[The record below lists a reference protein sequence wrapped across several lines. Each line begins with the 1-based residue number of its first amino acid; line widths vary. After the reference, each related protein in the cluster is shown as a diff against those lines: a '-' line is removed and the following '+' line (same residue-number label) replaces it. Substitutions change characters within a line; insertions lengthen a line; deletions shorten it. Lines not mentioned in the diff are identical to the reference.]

1 MKHSKTN
8 ALRRLATGLAA
19 CAIGLAMIGC
29 GGGGNDNGDD
39 AAGNGGGSGGSGG
52 SGGGSGGGG
61 SGGGGTPAAA
71 ALKLVPA
78 RLGLAIGDGAAVL
91 ATGASAATTWQSS
104 DATIATVDQLGR
116 VKALAKGSA
125 VITAT
130 SGTAVAT
137 STVNVYRTDGATPDP
152 TSESLIAAALA
163 AKRIDAETALMYGIF
178 SIFGDE
184 RLPAAFE
191 GAPSNL
197 PQHLL
202 LRQMAT
208 TIASLSPATQD
219 VLRPFLTPP
228 IYPGSWYAGRLGL
241 DAPTAQK
248 QTIGKTGAKTE
259 INCTVGITPS
269 LYARVST
276 AHFNVYYIVFGGA
289 ALQEEN
295 AAAAA
300 AASLVASLVEEI
312 YDSETALIDPK
323 QRLDDSAEPCNGGD
337 GKYDI
342 YYGPFGLGRIAA
354 WTTGYPLPTG
364 STASA
369 CASRPSYMM
378 LNSQAIPVG
387 PGNRLLVKSIVAH
400 EFLHALQFS
409 MNRQASCTDTEW
421 FDEATAQWVMDY
433 VVPTIPQGSPGEFG
447 AEDGLERV
455 ASNYAKSGNVLAEY
469 LYSDHM
475 ISIEKAGVQP
485 KLNGY
490 ADYLFFQYLARTSGA
505 SKIKAIFDAMAAGR
519 NSVEAIAAAVDM
531 KATWPEFAKTLWIG
545 YEEKVLDY
553 WARED
558 EYRFGLAAVFAQVP
572 TTLSIDQALKDK
584 QKTTP
589 IDQKGGKSAKFDLLA
604 QALDFGASSYELEP
618 RSIFYEHLKA
628 SDAAVRAVIFH
639 NPFAG
644 DPAAG
649 FIKLQALRKVGGKW
663 QAPEDWTNDAFKT
676 MCLDKKD
683 ERVDE
688 LLLIVSNSQAD
699 RAVETPFRFTKDD
712 PMQLITS
719 NVGCWQWKGTASLTT
734 QTVFGYTTVESF
746 DGAFDRQRVLSP
758 DPADMLVGLDVF
770 VANMQGTVSYSI
782 SGPIIG
788 TNCTLTGSG
797 SGKVRDLSDGNMIVS
812 YVGLGAMPLPLD
824 RMTIGSG
831 VTNVPAVSITT
842 RCATGAPS
850 TSAFDKDV
858 HWLSL
863 PTDGVAISADGLTIS
878 GTWTRTD
885 GEGTKTS
892 VWNFKAVRE

>member
-1 MKHSKTN
+1 MKDSKTN
-8 ALRRLATGLAA
+8 TSRRLTLGLAA
-19 CAIGLAMIGC
+19 CAITLAMLGC
-29 GGGGNDNGDD
+29 GGGGGNTGDD
-39 AAGNGGGSGGSGG
+39 AAGSGNGNG
-52 SGGGSGGGG
+52 GGGG
-61 SGGGGTPAAA
+61 SGGGAPAAA
-71 ALKLVPA
+71 ALKLLPA
-78 RLGLAIGDGAAVL
+78 RLGLAIGDDAAL
-91 ATGASAATTWQSS
+91 FATGASAAPTWQSS

-116 VKALAKGSA
+116 VKALARGSA

-130 SGTAVAT
+130 SAGAVA
-137 STVNVYRTDGATPDP
+137 SVTVSVYRTDGATPDP
-152 TSESLIAAALA
+152 TSESLITDALL

-184 RLPAAFE
+184 RLPAVFE
-191 GAPSNL
+191 GAPSTL

-208 TIASLSPATQD
+208 TIASLSPATQA

-241 DAPTAQK
+241 GAAGAQK
-248 QTIGKTGAKTE
+248 QTAAAKAGPLAE
-259 INCTVGITPS
+259 INCTVGIAPS

-289 ALQEEN
+289 ALAQEN
-295 AAAAA
+295 AKAAA
-300 AASLVASLVEEI
+300 AASLVASLIEEV
-312 YDSETALIDPK
+312 YGSEVALIDPK

-342 YYGPFGLGRIAA
+342 YYGPFALFGVGA
-354 WTTGYPLPTG
+354 WTTSYPLPTG

-378 LNSQAIPVG
+378 LNSLSGEFLGAEANPTG
-387 PGNRLLVKSIVAH
+387 SRLLVKSILAH

-409 MNRQASCTDTEW
+409 MDRQASCADTEW
-421 FDEATAQWVMDY
+421 FDEATAQWAMDH
-433 VVPTIPQGSPGEFG
+433 VVPTIPQGLPGEFG
-447 AEDGLERV
+447 AETGLIRV
-455 ASNYAKSGNVLAEY
+455 ASNYQKSGNVLAEY
-469 LYSDHM
+469 LYSDHLV
-475 ISIEKAGVQP
+475 SIEKPGIQP

-490 ADYLFFQYLARTSGA
+490 ADYLFFQYLARTRGA
-505 SKIKAIFDAMAAGR
+505 STIKAIFDAMAAGR
-519 NSVEAIAAAVDM
+519 RSVESIAAAVDM
-531 KATWPEFAKTLWIG
+531 KAVWPEFAKTLWIG

-572 TTLSIDQALKDK
+572 TTLSVDQALKDK

-589 IDQKGGKSAKFDLLA
+589 IDQKGGKSAKLDLLA
-604 QALDFGASSYELEP
+604 QALDFGASSYELQP
-618 RSIFYEHLKA
+618 RSILYEHLKA

-649 FIKLQALRKVGGKW
+649 FIKLQVLRKVGGQW
-663 QAPEDWTNDAFKT
+663 QAPEDWSNDAFKT

-683 ERVDE
+683 ERVEE
-688 LLLIVSNSQAD
+688 LLLIVSNSEAD
-699 RAVETPFRFTKDD
+699 RATEKPYRFTAED
-712 PMQLITS
+712 PMRLSTS

-734 QTVFGYTTVESF
+734 QTVFGFTTVESF
-746 DGAFDRQRVLSP
+746 DGAFDRQRILSP

-770 VANMQGTVSYSI
+770 VANMQGTVTWSI
-782 SGPIIG
+782 SGPVTG
-788 TNCTLTGSG
+788 TNCTISGTGSG
-797 SGKVRDLSDGNMIVS
+797 NVRAISDGNMIVS
-812 YVGLGAMPLPLD
+812 YLGLEAVPLPLD

-831 VTNVPAVSITT
+831 VTTVPAIAVTT
-842 RCATGAPS
+842 RCGAAATS
-850 TSAFDKDV
+850 TSVLDKDV
-858 HWLSL
+858 AWLSL

-885 GEGTKTS
+885 SEGTKTS

>member
-1 MKHSKTN
+1 MKPSNTC
-8 ALRRLATGLAA
+8 ALRRLTRGLVA
-19 CAIGLAMIGC
+19 CAITLAMLGC
-29 GGGGNDNGDD
+29 GGGG
-39 AAGNGGGSGGSGG
+39 
-52 SGGGSGGGG
+52 GGGG
-61 SGGGGTPAAA
+61 DTGAAGDGTGGSEIPAAP
-71 ALKLVPA
+71 ALKLLPG
-78 RLGLAIGDGAAVL
+78 RLGLAIGDNGAL
-91 ATGASAATTWQSS
+91 FATGAAAATTWQSS
-104 DATIATVDQLGR
+104 DATVAAVDQLGR

-130 SGTAVAT
+130 SAAAVAT
-137 STVNVYRTDGATPDP
+137 STVTVYRTDGVTPDP
-152 TSESLIAAALA
+152 TSESLIADALA
-163 AKRIDAETALMYGIF
+163 AKRIDAETALTYGIF

-191 GAPSNL
+191 GAPSTV

-208 TIASLSPATQD
+208 TIASLSPATQA

-241 DAPTAQK
+241 DATPAQK
-248 QTIGKTGAKTE
+248 QTAAAKTE
-259 INCTVGITPS
+259 INCTVGIAPS

-276 AHFNVYYIVFGGA
+276 AHFNVYYIVFGAA
-289 ALQEEN
+289 ALQQEN
-295 AAAAA
+295 ASAAA
-300 AASLVASLVEEI
+300 AASLVASLIEEV

-323 QRLDDSAEPCNGGD
+323 QRLDDSAEACNGGD

-342 YYGPFGLGRIAA
+342 YYGPFGLGRVAA
-354 WTTGYPLPTG
+354 WTTGYSLPTG

-378 LNSQAIPVG
+378 LNSLSGEFLGAAAQPTES
-387 PGNRLLVKSIVAH
+387 RLLVKSILAH

-409 MNRQASCTDTEW
+409 MNRQTTCADTEW
-421 FDEATAQWVMDY
+421 FDEATAQWAMDH
-433 VVPTIPQGSPGEFG
+433 VVPTIPQGFPGEFG
-447 AEDGLERV
+447 AETGLIRT
-455 ASNYAKSGNVLAEY
+455 APNYQKSGNVLAEY
-469 LYSDHM
+469 LYSDHL
-475 ISIEKAGVQP
+475 ISIEKPGVQP
-485 KLNGY
+485 RLNGY
-490 ADYLFFQYLARTSGA
+490 ADYLFFQYLARTRGA
-505 SKIKAIFDAMAAGR
+505 STIKAIFDAMAAGR

-531 KATWPEFAKTLWIG
+531 KAAWPEFAKTLWIG
-545 YEEKVLDY
+545 YDEKVLDY
-553 WARED
+553 WAKED

-584 QKTTP
+584 QKTTLV
-589 IDQKGGKSAKFDLLA
+589 DQKGGKSAKFDLLA

-649 FIKLQALRKVGGKW
+649 FIKLQAVRKVGGQW
-663 QAPEDWTNDAFKT
+663 QAPEDWTTDAFKT

-683 ERVDE
+683 ERVEE

-699 RAVETPFRFTKDD
+699 RATETPFRFTMEE
-712 PMQLITS
+712 PMRLSTS

-746 DGAFDRQRVLSP
+746 DGAFDRQRILSP

-782 SGPIIG
+782 SGPVTG
-788 TNCTLTGSG
+788 TNCTISGTG
-797 SGKVRDLSDGNMIVS
+797 SGKVRALSDGNMIVS
-812 YVGLGAMPLPLD
+812 YLGLGAVPLPLD

-831 VTNVPAVSITT
+831 VTTVPAIGITS
-842 RCATGAPS
+842 RCGGGAPS
-850 TSAFDKDV
+850 TSVLDKDT
-858 HWLSL
+858 HWLPL

-885 GEGTKTS
+885 SEGIKTS